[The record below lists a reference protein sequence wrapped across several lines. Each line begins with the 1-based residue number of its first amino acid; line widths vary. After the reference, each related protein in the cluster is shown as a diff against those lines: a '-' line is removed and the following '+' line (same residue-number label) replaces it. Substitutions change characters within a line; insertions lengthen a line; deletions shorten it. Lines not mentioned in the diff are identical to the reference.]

1 MGWFWSFHGLVVEI
15 KNPDEVTSCCRLTGS
30 DAVRPGETPTSETLP
45 AEGRGRRG
53 LWSCRR
59 SEDRGRYRLLTGL
72 LNPGHEAHQR
82 QLGGDLH
89 GGGRGREGASYH
101 HTVTHMRAGPEVCGA
116 CQGNRKSVKKIRK
129 RHKLKLK
136 SLFAIDIQQERKDI
150 SP

>member
-1 MGWFWSFHGLVVEI
+1 MQ
-15 KNPDEVTSCCRLTGS
+15 D
-30 DAVRPGETPTSETLP
+30 GETPTSETLP

-59 SEDRGRYRLLTGL
+59 SEDRRRYRLLTGL

-101 HTVTHMRAGPEVCGA
+101 HTVMHRRAGPEVCGA
-116 CQGNRKSVKKIRK
+116 RQGNRKSVKKKKNKEVLQVKAEKSQQEHK
-129 RHKLKLK
+129 RHFYLKTIK
-136 SLFAIDIQQERKDI
+136 WKDSGKKTKKELPYI
-150 SP
+150 AAYYL